1 MSENNTEDS
10 VYWINEPDQ
19 FECLMSARRMEIVDQ
34 LAQIGVCSVRELA
47 RILAVKT
54 SSLYHH
60 IDQLLSVGLIEM
72 VGVRGTGRSAEKL
85 YQTPGAV
92 MRYGISLG
100 DPDAFDMYRRLGEYQ
115 SRQSARDFARGLQ
128 SNQVIDKGPQKNV
141 WIFRLVGAP
150 DKETMAQ
157 INRHMEEI
165 AKLFWRSA
173 GQDNPLIV
181 MSAIMAPV
189 PGSND

>member
-1 MSENNTEDS
+1 MPDINTGNN
-10 VYWINEPDQ
+10 VYWINEPEQ

-47 RILAVKT
+47 RILGVKT

-60 IDQLLSVGLIEM
+60 VEQLLTVGLIEM
-72 VGVRGTGRSAEKL
+72 VGVRGKGRSAEKL

-100 DPDAFDMYRRLGEYQ
+100 DPKAFDMYCRLAEYQ

-128 SNQVIDKGPQKNV
+128 SKQVVDKGPQKNI

-150 DKETMAQ
+150 DEETLAE
-157 INRHMEEI
+157 INKHMEAI
-165 AKLFWRSA
+165 AKLLWRSA
-173 GQDNPLIV
+173 GQDNPLVV

-189 PGSND
+189 PRSDD